1 MPAPLEIS
9 DFFWDFMLRVPCYG
23 PNMITNSKKV
33 KPILNQFLKAG
44 VTSLT
49 GPREGDIVEAKLI
62 KKTTREAFF
71 DIEGFGTGVI
81 YGQELSNA
89 KTIIKNLKL
98 GEKTPVKISNLEG
111 EKGYIELS
119 LSEAEKQQ
127 VWQQVKEFQE
137 SGEIVKVKVMS
148 VNNGGLAV
156 NLLSLK
162 AFLPIS
168 QLSNDHQPKITDM
181 DRGKILDE
189 LKKFIGEEF
198 NVKIIDLNPRVNKLI
213 VSERESASTNVKEL
227 VSNYQV
233 GQEVEGLIS
242 GIADFGVFVR
252 FVDNPEIEGMIHI
265 SELDHRIIE
274 NPKEVV
280 KVNDTV
286 KVKII
291 DIKDGRVFLSLKA
304 LKTDP
309 WTNIADKF
317 KIGQEVKGKVYKFN
331 PFGVIVNLDH
341 EIQGM
346 IHVSKFGG
354 AEEMKKALTQG
365 EEYPFLI
372 ENVNPEE
379 KRITLDIKK

>member
-1 MPAPLEIS
+1 
-9 DFFWDFMLRVPCYG
+9 
-23 PNMITNSKKV
+23 MITNSKKV

-44 VTSLT
+44 VTNLT
-49 GPREGDIVEAKLI
+49 GPREGDVVEAKLI
-62 KKTTREAFF
+62 RKTTREAFF
-71 DIEGFGTGVI
+71 DIDDFGTGVI

-89 KTIIKNLKL
+89 RTIIKNLKV

-127 VWQQVKEFQE
+127 IWQQAKELQE
-137 SGEIVKVKVMS
+137 SGEIAKVKVTG

-156 NLLSLK
+156 NLLNLK

-168 QLSNDHQPKITDM
+168 QLSNDHQPKTTDM
-181 DRGKILDE
+181 DRGKILEE

-213 VSERESASTNVKEL
+213 VSERESASTNLKEL

-233 GQEVEGLIS
+233 GQEIDGLVS

-252 FVDNPEIEGMIHI
+252 FIDNPEIEGMIHI

-286 KVKII
+286 RVKII
-291 DIKDGRVFLSLKA
+291 DIKEGRVFLSLKA
-304 LKTDP
+304 LKADP
-309 WTNIADKF
+309 WSKVAEKF
-317 KIGQEVKGKVYKFN
+317 KSGQEVKGVVYKFN
-331 PFGVIVNLDH
+331 PFGAIINLDEH
-341 EIQGM
+341 LQGM

-354 AEEMKKALTQG
+354 AEEMKKVLTQG
-365 EEYPFLI
+365 QGYEFII
-372 ENVNPEE
+372 ENINTEE